1 MRHRVEQTR
10 QTFKCSDKGL
20 QSRRDQISRF
30 FFFFSFCFVKDGWYT
45 LGGGRDQPCP
55 ALWVSPPTLYLQ
67 VTLTHLIPYFC
78 FKFKNELYLTF
89 KE

>member
-30 FFFFSFCFVKDGWYT
+30 FFSSHFVLSKM
-45 LGGGRDQPCP
+45 GGTRWVGEGTSP
-55 ALWVSPPTLYLQ
+55 ALPFGSLPPHYTY
-67 VTLTHLIPYFC
+67 
-78 FKFKNELYLTF
+78 K
-89 KE
+89 